1 MSDDGG
7 YVKSFRRKWEH
18 PIFRS
23 KQEAAVW
30 AWMCDA
36 AQWQEAKISTKFGPI
51 NLKRG
56 ELLIAERVVAEDF
69 GLHRNTVRDL
79 LNRMIADGMIEPFRD
94 RCPARAGT
102 VVKVVNYDQYQTIGK
117 PEKGPEK
124 VPETVPQKINSRTA
138 KGPQNVEREQ
148 ELSLGFE
155 NLQDRKPTANG
166 TANCTANGTK
176 NNEENKLNKTG
187 AKAPDRGLAGN
198 EAFRPQALADIWNT
212 TCGDVLSKIR
222 SIEGARASKAIK
234 RFRDDFDGDLEQWQ
248 AYCTRI
254 RASGHMTGNNKQG
267 WQASFDWV
275 IEPGNLNKILEG
287 NFDNRGKN
295 VHQLDIARTYQQQ
308 PDIRRRAILSAMP
321 ELNGSLDELDG
332 SRAGAF

>member
-138 KGPQNVEREQ
+138 KGPQNNQSNQ
-148 ELSLGFE
+148 EFDLGFE
-155 NLQDRKPTANG
+155 NDQDRKPTANG

-187 AKAPDRGLAGN
+187 AKAPDRGSAGH
-198 EAFRPQALADIWNT
+198 EAFRPQVLADIWNA
-212 TCGDVLSKIR
+212 TCGDVLPKIR
-222 SIEGARASKAIK
+222 GIDGARASRAIK
-234 RFRDDFDGDLEQWQ
+234 RFNSDFGGDLDQWQ

-254 RASGHMTGNNKQG
+254 RASGHLTGNNNRG
-267 WQASFDWV
+267 WKTSFDWV

-295 VHQLDIARTYQQQ
+295 VHQLNLTRTYQPE
-308 PDIRRRAILSAMP
+308 PDLIFRALSKGITGFDDAIA
-321 ELNGSLDELDG
+321 ELDNV
-332 SRAGAF
+332 RACAN